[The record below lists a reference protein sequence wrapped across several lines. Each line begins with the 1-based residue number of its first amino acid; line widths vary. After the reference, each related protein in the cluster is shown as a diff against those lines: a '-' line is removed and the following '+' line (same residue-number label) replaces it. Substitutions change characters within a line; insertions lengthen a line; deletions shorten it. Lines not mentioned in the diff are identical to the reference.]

1 MGLIFVMPVS
11 KKETDHVSVKEEAG
25 LSPTLLLK
33 SYGLPYIFW
42 AYIAAIFVTIFIM
55 YLAVRAPLIK
65 MGKSEDIINLL
76 IYYSVWVTFISIP
89 SFLLAGLFYEKSFI
103 KSGKNLVIKH
113 KIMGLGLRTKK
124 LILKEKDSFSV
135 THHLDSPNVARKK
148 RLESMRA
155 FQNQGYYTLRAHVA
169 KKDKIIIIDRN
180 GRKADLKKIE
190 GLLSEY

>member
-11 KKETDHVSVKEEAG
+11 KKETDHVSIKEEAG

-76 IYYSVWVTFISIP
+76 IYYSVWVTFPSIP
-89 SFLLAGLFYEKSFI
+89 SFLLGGLFYEKSFI
-103 KSGKNLVIKH
+103 K
-113 KIMGLGLRTKK
+113 
-124 LILKEKDSFSV
+124 
-135 THHLDSPNVARKK
+135 
-148 RLESMRA
+148 
-155 FQNQGYYTLRAHVA
+155 
-169 KKDKIIIIDRN
+169 
-180 GRKADLKKIE
+180 
-190 GLLSEY
+190 